1 MEVFTE
7 MDVTQS
13 YEVTTREYGGKE
25 TNNINSMT
33 DEQDLLEVYR
43 GRNPVTGEET
53 DAFSISEINEMTGK
67 VLEHDEMYDDLVAQA
82 QDISNEWLTN
92 INGSA
97 ARNINAMEDST
108 ALASNELLD
117 LEVAL
122 KKSDPAKYGDMS
134 AREILQKV
142 KNIDNDNTF
151 GSDVDEAVMR
161 IAEDN
166 YDQSPMFQ
174 WQLNEGVYDYTITG
188 NEDYGYTTQIFN
200 HDGANDT
207 LDVVYSANEAM
218 VQVEAHA
225 GTFGGAINSS
235 NTKWHSMITDEGKEN
250 IETYKETVVTADS
263 PSGDIFE
270 GEKIHFPEDNQVFH
284 LRTTERNGDT
294 LFIEELQSDWNNEIS
309 KKGIK
314 SKVSPDGI
322 PQSPLPKDKWI
333 NVGLRK
339 AIAMA
344 IENGQTRVE
353 WTTSAQQVD
362 QWSKGEIDKVTGI
375 QGDEFEQMYIKLY
388 DEKLNGI
395 AKRISNKYKSTSG
408 SHYIEIND
416 AMIAHHKSGKGQKL
430 MATAPAIPAAQVA
443 NDKEDNS

>member
-1 MEVFTE
+1 MMKCT
-7 MDVTQS
+7 
-13 YEVTTREYGGKE
+13 
-25 TNNINSMT
+25 MT
-33 DEQDLLEVYR
+33 LL
-43 GRNPVTGEET
+43 
-53 DAFSISEINEMTGK
+53 
-67 VLEHDEMYDDLVAQA
+67 
-82 QDISNEWLTN
+82 
-92 INGSA
+92 
-97 ARNINAMEDST
+97 
-108 ALASNELLD
+108 
-117 LEVAL
+117 L
-122 KKSDPAKYGDMS
+122 KHKIYQM
-134 AREILQKV
+134 
-142 KNIDNDNTF
+142 NDNTF